1 MVARSIF
8 MGASHKVTINNLKK
22 IAVHILRNDKL
33 WLLYPDLQ
41 EKNINKKKEQYEN
54 DFQITLTDQCF

>member
-1 MVARSIF
+1 